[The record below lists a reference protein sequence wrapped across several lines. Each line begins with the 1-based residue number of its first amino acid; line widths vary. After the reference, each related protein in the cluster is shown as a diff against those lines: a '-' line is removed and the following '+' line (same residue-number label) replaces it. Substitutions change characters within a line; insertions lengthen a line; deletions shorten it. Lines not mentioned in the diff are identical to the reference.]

1 MSNDGSSEL
10 LKATSQP
17 LILPNMLTST
27 LNQLHDPYVIKD
39 LNSRY
44 IYANHAVAKLFG
56 LRSPDHMLAKQE
68 NEIESRLTENK
79 NIVDEWQNQDRLVVQ
94 SKKLF
99 TMLEIHPQQT
109 DKPYIIRKLPFFDD
123 YDQCIGI
130 VMYSR
135 SIENFNLNK
144 YIKINAPSSLLLNKP
159 DEFFSEPECEF
170 VFLKLQRMSNK
181 EIATVLQLSYAAVDE
196 QIGKIY
202 EKCDVTHTDDFIEF
216 CERRNYHRYLPES
229 FIQQKG
235 NVFKKDNNFII

>member
-1 MSNDGSSEL
+1 MSSDAFSE
-10 LKATSQP
+10 KKKS
-17 LILPNMLTST
+17 ISNHMSLPKMLTNT
-27 LNQLHDPYVIKD
+27 LDQMHEPYAIKD
-39 LNSRY
+39 INSRY
-44 IYANHAVAKLFG
+44 IYANRAIAKLVG
-56 LRSPDHMLAKQE
+56 LSSPDYMLTKQE
-68 NEIESRLTENK
+68 SELESRLTESQY
-79 NIVDEWQNQDRLVVQ
+79 IVDEWQHQDRIVVQ
-94 SKKLF
+94 NHKSI
-99 TMLEIHPQQT
+99 TMLEIHLQQLNH
-109 DKPYIIRKLPFFDD
+109 PYIIRKLPFYDD
-123 YDQCIGI
+123 GGHCVG
-130 VMYSR
+130 VVLHSK

-159 DEFFSEPECEF
+159 DEFFNEPECEF